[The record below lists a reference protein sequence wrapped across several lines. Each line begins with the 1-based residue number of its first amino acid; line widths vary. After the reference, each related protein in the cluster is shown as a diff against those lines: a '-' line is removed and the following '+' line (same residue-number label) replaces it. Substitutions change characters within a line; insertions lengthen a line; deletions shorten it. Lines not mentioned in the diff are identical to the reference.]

1 MKTAPRTLLAAALL
15 AALLPA
21 AAPAA
26 RKAPPPTPDYNKA
39 IDWVLLETNK
49 TDAAGFDVFYV
60 YPTLTN
66 DPDQPLMDRTD
77 PDVAEKTV
85 GFVTAQTR
93 ALADVGGRIFAPYV
107 RQAAYGP
114 VISQILGKVPEGAPD
129 PTETGV
135 RDTLEAFRIFRE
147 RWNQGRPYV
156 LFGHSQG
163 AMDLFELLKR
173 DASISV
179 ADGFVAAYL
188 PGLPKITPEQFQA
201 ALGTRFS
208 PAVEPHGSGVV
219 AVWHTQAADCTENP
233 LFTVPGGL
241 CVNPLTWTT
250 NTTPAP
256 ASLNRF
262 AELYNGAQDSR
273 IFVYGDGTNR
283 CFYTGIDYDGIP
295 RADYF
300 PDLNVAQVGDSNTP
314 ITAMIRHYNRLLAFK
329 LDSAW
334 SISYSAITLA
344 DGSVTAGF
352 YVTPVNRSIGNC
364 APGQAVLVENRPR
377 TLDGRSVVE
386 WKPTSSSGN
395 INGDEEYYVI
405 GSDGTA
411 LVHGIE
417 PDAWYVYTNL
427 KATCLINYKDELYY
441 GTSTGELRHFSTEYF
456 SDEGQAIDA
465 YWESGSMAFDQDFK
479 RKYSAMLW
487 VGIKPEDNGYLA
499 VTAETDRKSDFA
511 EYSFT
516 TGDAAGVPE
525 MNRIKLK
532 AKKFTYYKLKL
543 SNNTADT
550 TATVVSVDIR
560 VRGTGYVR

>member
-66 DPDQPLMDRTD
+66 DPDQPLMDRTN

-208 PAVEPHGSGVV
+208 PAVEPRGSGVV
-219 AVWHTQAADCTENP
+219 AVWHTQASDCTENP

-262 AELYNGAQDSR
+262 AELYNYKRPELADRYPGFCGATLHPEKGAITVDLPSDSEWDAR
-273 IFVYGDGTNR
+273 GFIGRGCFHMNDIWFFAGNIATNAAER
-283 CFYTGIDYDGIP
+283 
-295 RADYF
+295 
-300 PDLNVAQVGDSNTP
+300 V
-314 ITAMIRHYNRLLAFK
+314 
-329 LDSAW
+329 SAW
-334 SISYSAITLA
+334 RDAK
-344 DGSVTAGF
+344 
-352 YVTPVNRSIGNC
+352 
-364 APGQAVLVENRPR
+364 APA
-377 TLDGRSVVE
+377 
-386 WKPTSSSGN
+386 
-395 INGDEEYYVI
+395 
-405 GSDGTA
+405 
-411 LVHGIE
+411 
-417 PDAWYVYTNL
+417 
-427 KATCLINYKDELYY
+427 
-441 GTSTGELRHFSTEYF
+441 
-456 SDEGQAIDA
+456 
-465 YWESGSMAFDQDFK
+465 
-479 RKYSAMLW
+479 
-487 VGIKPEDNGYLA
+487 
-499 VTAETDRKSDFA
+499 
-511 EYSFT
+511 
-516 TGDAAGVPE
+516 GDAAE
-525 MNRIKLK
+525 EK
-532 AKKFTYYKLKL
+532 ADD
-543 SNNTADT
+543 AP
-550 TATVVSVDIR
+550 AAPAA
-560 VRGTGYVR
+560 